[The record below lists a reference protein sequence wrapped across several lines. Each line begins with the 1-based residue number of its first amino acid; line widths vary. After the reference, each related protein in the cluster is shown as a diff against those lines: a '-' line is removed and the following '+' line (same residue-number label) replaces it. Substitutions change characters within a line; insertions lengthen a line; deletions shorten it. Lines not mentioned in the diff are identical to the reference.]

1 MSGQITD
8 EQEASQQRDV
18 VELNGLT
25 KQFEDIVAVNDV
37 TLSVKDGEIL
47 TLLGPS
53 GCGKTTTLRMIA
65 GFETPTTGEVR
76 LTGRDV
82 SEVPPYKRDTGM
94 VFQRYALFQHMTV
107 ADNVAFGLKM
117 QGTPAS
123 EIDRRVSEML
133 EMVRLGGLEGRYP
146 AELSG
151 GQQQRVAL
159 ARSLVIE
166 PSVLLLDEPLANLD
180 KKLREEMRLE
190 FLRLHE
196 KLDVT
201 MVYVTH
207 NQEEALMISDRMAVM
222 SEGNL
227 HQVGTPEEI
236 YRNPNDE
243 FVADF
248 IGQATFLPGTVT
260 ASGSACTVE
269 LQMGE
274 EIEVAASSIGSP
286 EETEIGTD
294 VTVLFR
300 PEKFHIERH
309 TGADVGRNQ
318 FTGQVEESTYLG
330 DKVVYYVR
338 VGDERIQVDQQSLRQ
353 SGGIDDGDEV
363 LISFDKDTPLVLPL
377 GGQ

>member
-1 MSGQITD
+1 MSGKITD
-8 EQEASQQRDV
+8 TQDASQQRNV

-25 KQFEDIVAVNDV
+25 KEFKNLVAVNDV

-65 GFETPTTGEVR
+65 GFETPTKGEIR
-76 LTGRDV
+76 LAGTDV
-82 SEVPPYKRDTGM
+82 SDTPPYKRDTGM

-107 ADNVAFGLKM
+107 ADNIAFGLKM
-117 QGTPAS
+117 QGTPDS
-123 EIDRRVSEML
+123 EIDSRVLEML
-133 EMVRLGGLEGRYP
+133 EMVRLSGLQGRYP

-159 ARSLVIE
+159 ARSLIIE
-166 PSVLLLDEPLANLD
+166 PLVLLLDEPLANLD
-180 KKLREEMRLE
+180 KKLREEMRME

-196 KLDVT
+196 ELDVT

-222 SEGNL
+222 SDGNL

-236 YRNPNDE
+236 YLNPNDE

-248 IGQATFLPGTVT
+248 IGQATFLPGRVT
-260 ASGSACTVE
+260 DTGGLHTIE
-269 LQMGE
+269 LQMGGM
-274 EIEVAASSIGSP
+274 IEVAPSSIENP
-286 EETEIGTD
+286 EETEVGTD
-294 VTVLFR
+294 VNVLFR

-309 TGADVGRNQ
+309 TGADIERNR
-318 FTGQVEESTYLG
+318 FTGHVEESTYLG
-330 DKVVYYVR
+330 NKVEYYVR
-338 VGDERIQVDQQSLRQ
+338 VGDERIQVDQQSLTQAR
-353 SGGIDDGDEV
+353 GIDDGDKV
-363 LISFDKDTPLVLPL
+363 LISFDEDTPLVLPL